1 MEVDK
6 LAEKYLEGYKKG
18 YEDGLKS
25 SIKNESVSENP
36 DIDISKLAETI
47 TDLAEKVQN
56 HKEAIIAIRNYLFD
70 EYINDSSNT
79 IKRPPFPQL

>member
-6 LAEKYLEGYKKG
+6 IVEKYLEGYKKG

-36 DIDISKLAETI
+36 DISKLAETI
-47 TDLAEKVQN
+47 TDLSGKVQD
-56 HKEAIIAIRNYLFD
+56 HKEAILAIRNYLFD
-70 EYINDSSNT
+70 EYINDSTNCM
-79 IKRPPFPQL
+79 KRPPFPQL

>member
-25 SIKNESVSENP
+25 SIKNESVSENT
-36 DIDISKLAETI
+36 DISKLAETI

>member
-6 LAEKYLEGYKKG
+6 LVEKYLEGYRKG
-18 YEDGLKS
+18 YENGLKS
-25 SIKNESVSENP
+25 SIKNESVSENT
-36 DIDISKLAETI
+36 DISKLAETI

-56 HKEAIIAIRNYLFD
+56 HKEAIIAIRNYLRD

>member
-1 MEVDK
+1 MEVGK

-18 YEDGLKS
+18 YEDGLKF

-36 DIDISKLAETI
+36 DIDISK
-47 TDLAEKVQN
+47 LAEKVQN

>member
-1 MEVDK
+1 MEEVDK

-25 SIKNESVSENP
+25 SIKNESVSEN
-36 DIDISKLAETI
+36 IDISKLAETI
-47 TDLAEKVQN
+47 TDLVGKAQD
-56 HKEAIIAIRNYLFD
+56 HKEAILAIRNYLFD